1 MNEHAF
7 PRSLF
12 SVVVG
17 VALLAAFLRLAD
29 STRDPRS
36 DTDARVV
43 FERRPDSIRVCIDDR
58 PFTEYVFE
66 GHPKPILFP
75 IIGPGGVPM
84 TRSWPIVK
92 DVPDEP
98 HDHPHHESLWFMH
111 GDVNGVDFW
120 MHKPDKEGR
129 RPEVR
134 QTAIDVSEAD
144 GTIESQNEW
153 RRPDGTVVMT
163 DTRRIRFWTDVHP
176 EGTGSAAR
184 GIDYDITLHATHGP
198 VVLGDTKE
206 GAMAIRVHHAL
217 QLEDLDGSKGA
228 AGTIVNSEGAKDAR
242 AWGKP
247 ARWVDYSGTIDGKPV
262 GIALFDHPA
271 NLRHPTRWHA
281 RGYGL
286 FAANPFG
293 LHDFAGEPRGSGN
306 HTIADGGTL
315 RLRYRF
321 VFHEGD
327 AESAGIESRW
337 KKWAEKGTP

>member
-1 MNEHAF
+1 MNE
-7 PRSLF
+7 RSPVWRIL
-12 SVVVG
+12 SAL
-17 VALLAAFLRLAD
+17 VAAGLLAAFLNVAE
-29 STRDPRS
+29 SPNPTRVS
-36 DTDARVV
+36 
-43 FERRPDSIRVCIDDR
+43 FQRRPDRIVVRLGGK
-58 PFTEYVFE
+58 PFTEYVFS
-66 GHPKPILFP
+66 GHVKPILFP

-92 DVPDEP
+92 GVPDEP

-120 MHKPDKEGR
+120 AHKPDEAGR
-129 RPEVR
+129 LPEVR
-134 QTAIDVSEAD
+134 QTAIEISEPD

-163 DTRRIRFWTDVHP
+163 DARRLRFWA
-176 EGTGSAAR
+176 EGVPGAAGSSAR
-184 GIDYDITLHATHGP
+184 GIDYDITLRADRGK

-206 GAMAIRVHHAL
+206 GTMAIRVHHAL

-228 AGTIVNSEGAKDAR
+228 AGTVVNSEGERDAA
-242 AWGKP
+242 AWGRP
-247 ARWVDYSGTIDGKPV
+247 ARWVDYSGAIEGKPV
-262 GIALFDHPA
+262 GIAVFDHPD

-293 LHDFAGEPRGSGN
+293 LHDFAGEPRGSGS

-321 VFHEGD
+321 VFHEDD
-327 AESAGIESRW
+327 AEAAGLERRW
-337 KKWAEKGTP
+337 RDWAGGDSP